1 VNTGFLLVD
10 IALLEAC
17 RGEFHRRLRV
27 YHEWKQ
33 KNVTHTQADDF
44 RAPQIVLD
52 AGARASFHFFVPKLC
67 LFGSANTNTVF
78 DVFV

>member
-1 VNTGFLLVD
+1 
-10 IALLEAC
+10 
-17 RGEFHRRLRV
+17 
-27 YHEWKQ
+27 
-33 KNVTHTQADDF
+33 VTHTQADDF

-52 AGARASFHFFVPKLC
+52 AGARASLHFFVPKLC